1 MMYGSTLFTSSRRP
15 TKLKRV
21 IKKKWRLTPAV
32 YIWAVSVLVVACP
45 ASRQDVKPVVD
56 NPQDLVNNF
65 DRSIVNARTNQ
76 VDLLAPFWFSKA
88 EDSLADARKGLE
100 EQADNSRI
108 GESVSIGQSQLKK
121 AEEIAAVARTS
132 MADVINQREMARKVG
147 ATELEGYPQAEKNF
161 FRLTKEIEN
170 NNLDYALKNKE
181 KVKNSYR
188 DLEIAAIKR
197 NVLGEVRITLD
208 EANRLGAEKYAPKAY
223 ADAVRK
229 LNATDAFITENP
241 YEVEEMT
248 RQSQEA
254 LFYARRCVELTRQSK
269 KIQTMNSEQIALW
282 IEDIISQTAEQLRA
296 PDMRDQTFEV
306 QRQNITGSI
315 VAAQKNQD
323 FLNTKIQEQENDIEV
338 LKDRMFALEGKSR
351 QEQIVREQLE
361 AENKFNEKFENIQNS
376 FDREEAEVYRQG
388 NQLVVRLRGMQFAI
402 GKAGIMPENYALLS
416 KVQLAIRSFNDP
428 EVIVEGHTD
437 STGSAEV
444 NQQLSQERATAVQE
458 YLVSNDTLP
467 GSNVLAVGYGSARPL
482 MSNETAE
489 GRAVNRRIDVIITP
503 RR

>member
-1 MMYGSTLFTSSRRP
+1 M
-15 TKLKRV
+15 KRV

-32 YIWAVSVLVVACP
+32 YIWAVSILVVACP
-45 ASRQDVKPVVD
+45 ASRQDVIPVVD

-65 DRSIVNARTNQ
+65 ERSIVNARTNQ

-88 EDSLADARKGLE
+88 EDSLAEARKGLE
-100 EQADNSRI
+100 EQAEIFRI
-108 GESVSIGQSQLKK
+108 AEYVSIGQTQLKK

-132 MADVINQREMARKVG
+132 MADVIKQREMARKVG

-161 FRLTKEIEN
+161 FRLAKEIEN

-197 NVLGEVRITLD
+197 NVLGEVRVTLN
-208 EANRLGAEKYAPKAY
+208 EADRLGAKKYAPKAY
-223 ADAVRK
+223 ADAVRN

-323 FLNTKIQEQENDIEV
+323 FLNTKIQEQETDIEV
-338 LKDRMFALEGKSR
+338 LKDRVFALEGKSR

-388 NQLVVRLRGMQFAI
+388 NQLVIRLRGMQFPI

>member
-1 MMYGSTLFTSSRRP
+1 M
-15 TKLKRV
+15 KRV
-21 IKKKWRLTPAV
+21 IKKKWRLTPAI
-32 YIWAVSVLVVACP
+32 YIWAVSILVVACP
-45 ASRQDVKPVVD
+45 ASRQDVIPVVD

-65 DRSIVNARTNQ
+65 ERSIVSARTNQ
-76 VDLLAPFWFSKA
+76 VNLLAPFWFSKA
-88 EDSLADARKGLE
+88 EDSLAEARKGLE
-100 EQADNSRI
+100 EQAEIFRI
-108 GESVSIGQSQLKK
+108 AEYVSIGQTQLKK

-132 MADVINQREMARKVG
+132 MADVIKQREMARKVG

-197 NVLGEVRITLD
+197 NVLGEVRVTLN
-208 EANRLGAEKYAPKAY
+208 EADRLGAKKYAPKAY
-223 ADAVRK
+223 ADAVRN

-248 RQSQEA
+248 RRSQEA

-323 FLNTKIQEQENDIEV
+323 FLNTKIQEQETDIEV
-338 LKDRMFALEGKSR
+338 LKDRVFALEGKSR

-361 AENKFNEKFENIQNS
+361 AEKKFNEKFENIQNS

-388 NQLVVRLRGMQFAI
+388 NQLVIRLRGMQFPI

-416 KVQLAIRSFNDP
+416 KVQLAIRSFNEP

>member
-1 MMYGSTLFTSSRRP
+1 M
-15 TKLKRV
+15 KRV
-21 IKKKWRLTPAV
+21 IKKKWCLTPAV
-32 YIWAVSVLVVACP
+32 YIWAVSILVVACP
-45 ASRQDVKPVVD
+45 AIRQDVKPVVD

-65 DRSIVNARTNQ
+65 ERSIVNARINQ

-100 EQADNSRI
+100 EQADKSRI

-254 LFYARRCVELTRQSK
+254 LFYARRCLELTRQSK

-282 IEDIISQTAEQLRA
+282 IEDIISQTTEQLRA